1 MLKKILCGLTS
12 SEIESLIEPFG
23 FNNSHALKISN
34 SIYKK
39 GVTDIQKIPG
49 IPKKLKELLS
59 DISET
64 GLNKPVASEVSEDG
78 SVKYLFRTDSGKT
91 FETVYIPEKKRN
103 TVCVSSQS
111 GCKMGCSFCRTA
123 RYGFK
128 CDLTAG
134 EIINQIIS
142 IPSLEKITHVVFMG
156 MGEPMDNLENVLKA
170 CSIITSESGLAL
182 STKNITVSTVGLLPG
197 VVEFLERSECNLT
210 FSLFS
215 PFKEERSK
223 AIPVEARFSA
233 DSIISLMKRYPL
245 KKKRRLT
252 IAYLMMHGINDTDD
266 HLEKLRYLLV
276 DSAIRVNL
284 LPYNPGPN
292 DLNYPSLPE
301 RMQYFKHSLVTSGIS
316 ASIRKSRGADISAAC
331 GLLASGLKQV
341 IFNPC

>member
-12 SEIESLIEPFG
+12 DEIRALIEPCGFG
-23 FNNSHALKISN
+23 DYHALSISN

-39 GVTDIQKIPG
+39 GISDIQKIPG

-64 GLNKPVASEVSEDG
+64 GLTRPVSSEVSADG
-78 SVKYLFRTDSGKT
+78 SVKYLFCTASGKT
-91 FETVYIPEKKRN
+91 FETVYIPEEKRH

-128 CDLTAG
+128 GNLTVE
-134 EIINQIIS
+134 EILNQIIS
-142 IPSLEKITHVVFMG
+142 IPCSGKITHVVFMG

-182 STKNITVSTVGLLPG
+182 GAKNITVSTVGILPR
-197 VVEFLERSECNLT
+197 VEEFLARSECNLT
-210 FSLFS
+210 LSLYS
-215 PFKEERSK
+215 PFKQERRRAIPAEERF
-223 AIPVEARFSA
+223 PA
-233 DSIISLMKRYPL
+233 DSVISLMKRFKL
-245 KKKRRLT
+245 KKKRRLSV
-252 IAYLMMHGINDTDD
+252 AYLMMQGINDTDD
-266 HLEKLRYLLV
+266 HLEKLISVLS
-276 DSAIRVNL
+276 DSDIRVNL
-284 LPYNPGPN
+284 LPYHPVPDDHNTA
-292 DLNYPSLPE
+292 SSPE

-331 GLLASGLKQV
+331 GLLASGMIQD
-341 IFNPC
+341 CSQ